1 MATSG
6 YRIEDEPLPGP
17 LQRIAVNPFWPLLA
31 VMFGGAWVSW
41 PWFLVNGFAIGSPT
55 RRREVAIVVA
65 GLAGSVVLVVA
76 LLALAGSGSLDR
88 PTLRYAAVG
97 LTVWKLGVSYWL
109 YTLQSRCFGL
119 YEHFGGPVRN
129 GVLVLI
135 AAAFLAPTVLR
146 GAHPVVRMVLG

>member
-6 YRIEDEPLPGP
+6 YHIEDEPLPGP

-41 PWFLVNGFAIGSPT
+41 PWFVANGFAIGSPT
-55 RRREVAIVVA
+55 RRREAAIAVA
-65 GLAGSVVLVVA
+65 GLVGSVVLVLA
-76 LLALAGSGSLDR
+76 LLALAGSEILDR

-119 YEHFGGPVRN
+119 YEYFGGPVQN
-129 GVLVLI
+129 GVLVLV
-135 AAAFLAPTVLR
+135 AAAFLGPTLLG
-146 GAHPVVRMVLG
+146 GAHPVVKMVLG